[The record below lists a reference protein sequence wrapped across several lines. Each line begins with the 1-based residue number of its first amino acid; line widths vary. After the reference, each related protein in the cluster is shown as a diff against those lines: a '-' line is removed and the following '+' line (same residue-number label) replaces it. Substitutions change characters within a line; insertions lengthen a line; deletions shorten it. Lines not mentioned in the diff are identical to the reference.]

1 MARETFTLTVDKVIK
16 FDSCYGY
23 NTSNFIIKM
32 FDNNKNV
39 YVWKTST
46 YPWYE
51 NSYEGVKSGDVV
63 SVKASIKGE
72 STYKG
77 KKQICLQRCVFTFIE
92 HDSTVDE
99 NKEAKRLQAQKEKE
113 SKKKAQIESLKENDL
128 VMTME
133 YSRYKKHYSDCE
145 TIIDSYYMDG
155 SDTSYIDVI
164 IRDGR
169 LKNSGVRGKH
179 YSIFRFYNDDNH
191 KFISL
196 KAISEETAR
205 RRLPDGCWT
214 LDSVE
219 ECFDITLK
227 THRWNSMYC

>member
-23 NTSNFIIKM
+23 NTSNYIVKM
-32 FDNNKNV
+32 HDSNNNV

-51 NSYEGVKSGDVV
+51 ESYEGIKSGDVV
-63 SVKASIKGE
+63 SVKASVKGE

-77 KKQICLQRCVFTFIE
+77 EKQICLQRCVFTFVG
-92 HDSTVDE
+92 HDSTVE
-99 NKEAKRLQAQKEKE
+99 ESREAKRLQAQKEKE
-113 SKKKAQIESLKENDL
+113 LKKKAQLESVKENDL

-133 YSRYKKHYSDCE
+133 YSRYKKHYPDCE
-145 TIIDSYYMDG
+145 TIIDSFCVDG
-155 SDTSYIDVI
+155 SETSYIDVI

-179 YSIFRFYNDDNH
+179 YSIFRFYNEDAH
-191 KFISL
+191 KFESL

-205 RRLPDGCWT
+205 KRLPEGNWT
-214 LDSVE
+214 LISAE
-219 ECFDITLK
+219 ECFDISLK
-227 THRWNSMYC
+227 SKRWNSMYY